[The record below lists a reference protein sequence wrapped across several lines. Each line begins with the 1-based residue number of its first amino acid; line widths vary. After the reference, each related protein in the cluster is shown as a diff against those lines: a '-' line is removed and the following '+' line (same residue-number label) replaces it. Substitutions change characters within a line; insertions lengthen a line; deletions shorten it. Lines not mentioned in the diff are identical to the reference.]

1 MLPPKELQVLLH
13 SFHLPSSIS
22 LSFQGD
28 RGVLARH
35 SADGSGTGVLSL
47 KGGKWL
53 VGEKQGPP
61 HFIQHSLSTYFL
73 LAVRSSQVAPPS
85 RDGAQIV
92 NKQREDGRG
101 SGREGQWRS

>member
-1 MLPPKELQVLLH
+1 M
-13 SFHLPSSIS
+13 
-22 LSFQGD
+22 
-28 RGVLARH
+28 
-35 SADGSGTGVLSL
+35 
-47 KGGKWL
+47 
-53 VGEKQGPP
+53 GEKQGPP

-73 LAVRSSQVAPPS
+73 LVVRSSQVAPPS